1 MQQRDVLSRKF
12 LVKIMTPGI
21 GWEELSREKDTVW
34 KGIDESESDRI
45 TLERWSP
52 LRERSIHSLTRRGRS
67 RRSERSGSRVLS
79 GCKKETNEKASQD
92 ADGSERARRVQ
103 VAKVRYVDSESVSIL
118 FGRACSRKQI
128 LYKSYSPGQIG
139 SGFDGRIITT
149 ACGVSGGSFAYRIR
163 GPTRKAHQSV

>member
-1 MQQRDVLSRKF
+1 MQQRDVLSRQF
-12 LVKIMTPGI
+12 LVKIMTPGLAGKSFPERKI
-21 GWEELSREKDTVW
+21 QFGKGSTKVSRIESLW
-34 KGIDESESDRI
+34 KE
-45 TLERWSP
+45 WSP

-149 ACGVSGGSFAYRIR
+149 SCGVSGGSFAYRIR